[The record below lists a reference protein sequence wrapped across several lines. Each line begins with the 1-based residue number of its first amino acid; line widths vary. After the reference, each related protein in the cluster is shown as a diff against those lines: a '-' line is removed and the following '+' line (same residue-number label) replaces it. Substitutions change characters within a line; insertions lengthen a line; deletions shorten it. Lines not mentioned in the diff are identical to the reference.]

1 MSLGFYYPST
11 RLFGVGEREDTL
23 LLENTGSDPLE
34 LFATDS
40 PDHMPNDP
48 QPLYGSIPYVTSIA
62 EDHSAGAAFVN
73 SAHTFISIADMDE
86 GKFVNFV
93 SESGSL
99 EIFAFAS
106 AHDGNTNR
114 FKKVL

>member
-1 MSLGFYYPST
+1 VSLGFYYPST

-62 EDHSAGAAFVN
+62 EDHSAG
-73 SAHTFISIADMDE
+73 
-86 GKFVNFV
+86 V
-93 SESGSL
+93 SLPFSMEYL
-99 EIFAFAS
+99 DLIWLAVVC
-106 AHDGNTNR
+106 H
-114 FKKVL
+114 